1 MTEAGWWIGYVALI
15 IISILTVVIF
25 MIYDKKKRCQIQDEI
40 NMTLISTLQEIA
52 CDYRVKVIRSGYGV
66 VRLKGD
72 RMHNVNIL
80 FETCHDVEVDEN
92 TTMDNVLDKTDF
104 EIFDKE
110 EDSDKVEYF
119 IIFKV
124 FGHHYLTYSESP
136 VDAWREV
143 VQKARKESIR
153 IFGRSTYVD
162 YRRR

>member
-15 IISILTVVIF
+15 IISILLVVIF
-25 MIYDKKKRCQIQDEI
+25 RIYDKKKRRQIQDKI
-40 NMTLISTLQEIA
+40 DMTLISTLQEIA

-66 VRLKGD
+66 IRYRTD
-72 RMHNVNIL
+72 RMHNANEL

-92 TTMDNVLDKTDF
+92 TTMDTILDKTDF
-104 EIFDKE
+104 EIFDK

-136 VDAWREV
+136 LNAWREV

-153 IFGRSTYVD
+153 VFGRSTYVD